1 MAFKSNCPHCQ
12 TQLDLEREWIG
23 MEVDCPECQNSFT
36 VPEPPAPQR
45 RLSRPPQQPIPQQQY
60 PGYPP
65 QQQYGYPPPYDHQQ
79 SSLYHQPMQYN
90 TGENPFNFIFPA
102 KYKVRGNMTFLNLL
116 CPGLGHMYLG
126 MVGKGFIFLFLMAA
140 LGTAFGFLL
149 YEAHSSAYEIRSI
162 ESDVKYVLRYPEF
175 NQRELENIQDK
186 IDEAQMHLQRS
197 DEYRVYA
204 LCSMLLFILLY
215 CYIAADA
222 LYAMDKS
229 CCGEPVK
236 RWEFYNPFPVNRY
249 ISSQTGLI
257 TSLVSICTGLTIPG
271 LALYTAFIF
280 HHNLWHFFVFGEI
293 I

>member
-12 TQLDLEREWIG
+12 TQLDLERDWIG
-23 MEVDCPECQNSFT
+23 MEVDCPECGKSFT
-36 VPEPPAPQR
+36 V
-45 RLSRPPQQPIPQQQY
+45 RPPVVQKPIPSSVPEQPHYESPAPIPQYQQNM
-60 PGYPP
+60 PP
-65 QQQYGYPPPYDHQQ
+65 QYNHQQ
-79 SSLYHQPMQYN
+79 SPHYWQPMQYN
-90 TGENPFNFIFPA
+90 AGENPFNFIFPA
-102 KYKVRGNMTFLNLL
+102 KYKLRGNLTFFNLL
-116 CPGLGHMYLG
+116 CPGLGHIYLG

-149 YEAHSSAYEIRSI
+149 DEALSSAYEAIRI
-162 ESDVKYVLRYPEF
+162 EDKIEYVLQHPEF
-175 NQRELENIQDK
+175 NQRELKNIRSEIYRAK
-186 IDEAQMHLQRS
+186 IYQRRS
-197 DEYRVYA
+197 DEYRFFAMCCLPV
-204 LCSMLLFILLY
+204 FILLY
-215 CYIAADA
+215 CYIVADA

>member
-1 MAFKSNCPHCQ
+1 
-12 TQLDLEREWIG
+12 
-23 MEVDCPECQNSFT
+23 
-36 VPEPPAPQR
+36 
-45 RLSRPPQQPIPQQQY
+45 
-60 PGYPP
+60 
-65 QQQYGYPPPYDHQQ
+65 
-79 SSLYHQPMQYN
+79 
-90 TGENPFNFIFPA
+90 
-102 KYKVRGNMTFLNLL
+102 
-116 CPGLGHMYLG
+116 
-126 MVGKGFIFLFLMAA
+126 
-140 LGTAFGFLL
+140 
-149 YEAHSSAYEIRSI
+149 
-162 ESDVKYVLRYPEF
+162 
-175 NQRELENIQDK
+175 LENIQDK